1 MTHGND
7 YYMYNNSIILIAKDQ
22 TGRIIQV
29 DILQEFND
37 VSHEGYNQTYQSYWN
52 VI

>member
-7 YYMYNNSIILIAKDQ
+7 YYMYYIDCVSQDYPDYSSRNQ
-22 TGRIIQV
+22 
-29 DILQEFND
+29 LQEFND
-37 VSHEGYNQTYQSYWN
+37 DSHEGYNPAYQSYWN